1 MILWVYLI
9 YLRKK
14 TELTEEQLKWNKMW
28 DLWTEGEAE
37 SPYAE
42 LMTYQGEI
50 NNGGHSQYFF
60 NIENNDDLG
69 KEMSALENILS
80 NKLIDNL
87 HKAYKAHLILEENE
101 DDEKAEEIMEQ
112 CDALFFEHE
121 EEINS
126 KLQAYADT
134 IQL

>member
-1 MILWVYLI
+1 MSLFDLF
-9 YLRKK
+9 KK
-14 TELTEEQLKWNKMW
+14 KQVELTEEQLKWNKMW
-28 DLWTEGEAE
+28 DLWTEGEVE

-60 NIENNDDLG
+60 NIENNDDLD

-80 NKLIDNL
+80 DKLIDNL
-87 HKAYKAHLILEENE
+87 HRAYKAHLIVEENE
-101 DDEKAEEIMEQ
+101 DDENAEEIIEQ
-112 CDALFFEHE
+112 CDDMFYENE
-121 EEINS
+121 EEINN
-126 KLQAYADT
+126 KLQEYAYK